1 MTTAH
6 ISPWSPSGDQAPA
19 SFDFFL
25 DAANIT
31 DVFKDSTAWIVLP
44 DESPDSVSPLPR
56 LIRETREMTG
66 WAQRDLAIVLRT
78 SHTTVRRLET
88 DGRVTAR
95 SRALAARAAELHA
108 VLVRLARA
116 AGGPEAL
123 VVALGQ
129 TVRGTTPLDL
139 LREGEWSKAYTA
151 ALDAVRGP
159 RPAMLG
165 AAKAPVKAATREIR
179 P

>member
-1 MTTAH
+1 MTTTD
-6 ISPWSPSGDQAPA
+6 ISPWFPRTDHAPA
-19 SFDFFL
+19 PFGFDL
-25 DAANIT
+25 HAATIT
-31 DVFKDSTAWIVLP
+31 DIFKDSTAWIVLP
-44 DESPDSVSPLPR
+44 DEPADPISPLPR

-66 WAQRDLAIVLRT
+66 WAQRDLANVLRT

-95 SRALAARAAELHA
+95 SRAIAARAAELHA
-108 VLVRLARA
+108 VLVRLARV

-129 TVRGTTPLDL
+129 TVRGTTALDL
-139 LREGEWSKAYTA
+139 LREREWSKAYTA
-151 ALDAVRGP
+151 ALDAVRGL

-165 AAKAPVKAATREIR
+165 AAKTPLKAATREIR

>member
-1 MTTAH
+1 VTIAE
-6 ISPWSPSGDQAPA
+6 ISPWSPSTENAPA
-19 SFDFFL
+19 SFGFVL
-25 DAANIT
+25 DVTTIT
-31 DVFKDSTAWIVLP
+31 DIFKDSTAWIVLP
-44 DESPDSVSPLPR
+44 DEPADPISPLPR

-66 WAQRDLAIVLRT
+66 WAQRDLANVLRT

-95 SRALAARAAELHA
+95 SRAIAARAAELHA
-108 VLVRLARA
+108 VLVRLARV

-129 TVRGTTPLDL
+129 TVRGTTALDL
-139 LREGEWSKAYTA
+139 LREREWSKAYTA
-151 ALDAVRGP
+151 ALDAVRGL

-165 AAKAPVKAATREIR
+165 AAKTPLKAATREIR

>member
-1 MTTAH
+1 VTTAG
-6 ISPWSPSGDQAPA
+6 ISPWSPLIDHAPA
-19 SFDFFL
+19 LFGFIL
-25 DAANIT
+25 DAATIT
-31 DVFKDSTAWIVLP
+31 DVFKNSTAWIVLP
-44 DESPDSVSPLPR
+44 DEPDDPASPLPR

-66 WAQRDLAIVLRT
+66 WAQRDLANVLRT

-95 SRALAARAAELHA
+95 SRAIAARVAELHA
-108 VLVRLARA
+108 VLVRLARV

-123 VVALGQ
+123 VVALAQ
-129 TVRGTTPLDL
+129 TVRGTTALDL
-139 LREGEWSKAYTA
+139 LREGAWSKAYTT

-165 AAKAPVKAATREIR
+165 AAKAPVRAATREIR

>member
-1 MTTAH
+1 MITAG
-6 ISPWSPSGDQAPA
+6 ISPWFPPADHAPA
-19 SFDFFL
+19 WFGFVL
-25 DAANIT
+25 DAATIT
-31 DVFKDSTAWIVLP
+31 DIFKDSTEWIVLP
-44 DESPDSVSPLPR
+44 DEPADPVSPLPR

-66 WAQRDLAIVLRT
+66 WAQRDIANMLRT

-95 SRALAARAAELHA
+95 SRAIAVRAAELHA
-108 VLVRLARA
+108 VLVRLARV

-129 TVRGTTPLDL
+129 TVRGTTALDL
-139 LREGEWSKAYTA
+139 LREGKWSKAYTV